1 MQNIKTFVEC
11 EGANV
16 MANDLPKGYLPR
28 VLELWQGSPKP
39 YVVHGPWNIVMPT
52 IGLLLRGLDLVHFLC
67 QLKN

>member
-1 MQNIKTFVEC
+1 
-11 EGANV
+11 